1 MNQKDRADLK
11 FSIQKYHAKQ
21 LRERKWGNYELCNL
35 ANIEQIYLPFA
46 MDDSKTYDNTGAEV

>member
-11 FSIQKYHAKQ
+11 FSIQKYRAKQ
-21 LRERKWGNYELCNL
+21 LRERKWGNYELRNV